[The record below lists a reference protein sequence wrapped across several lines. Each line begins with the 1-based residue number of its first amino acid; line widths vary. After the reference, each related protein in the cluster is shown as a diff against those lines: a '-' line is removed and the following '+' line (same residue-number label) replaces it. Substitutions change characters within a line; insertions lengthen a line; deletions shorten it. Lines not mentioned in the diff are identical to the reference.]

1 MITLGSE
8 VLLKGAPP
16 CTPGTVIRV
25 ERHHL
30 VIFWPDLDYIGRH
43 EPDSLLE
50 ASSERPLSE
59 RPLSHAAAETAVF
72 SPLKSPQNSQTQKV
86 NA

>member
-1 MITLGSE
+1 MISLGSE

-30 VIFWPDLDYIGRH
+30 VIFWPDLDFIGRH
-43 EPDSLLE
+43 ESDSLLE
-50 ASSERPLSE
+50 ASSARALT
-59 RPLSHAAAETAVF
+59 HDAGETGVF
-72 SPLKSPQNSQTQKV
+72 SPVKSPQISQTQKV

>member
-1 MITLGSE
+1 MISLGSE

-30 VIFWPDLDYIGRH
+30 VIFWPDLDFIGRH
-43 EPDSLLE
+43 EPESLVEVE
-50 ASSERPLSE
+50 AMST
-59 RPLSHAAAETAVF
+59 HA
-72 SPLKSPQNSQTQKV
+72 SL
-86 NA
+86 

>member
-30 VIFWPDLDYIGRH
+30 VIFWPDLDFIGRH

-50 ASSERPLSE
+50 ACSERVLD
-59 RPLSHAAAETAVF
+59 HHAAETAVF
-72 SPLKSPQNSQTQKV
+72 SPVKSPQISQTQKV

>member
-50 ASSERPLSE
+50 ASSDRGDRALD
-59 RPLSHAAAETAVF
+59 HDAAETAVF

>member
-25 ERHHL
+25 ERRHL

-50 ASSERPLSE
+50 ASSE